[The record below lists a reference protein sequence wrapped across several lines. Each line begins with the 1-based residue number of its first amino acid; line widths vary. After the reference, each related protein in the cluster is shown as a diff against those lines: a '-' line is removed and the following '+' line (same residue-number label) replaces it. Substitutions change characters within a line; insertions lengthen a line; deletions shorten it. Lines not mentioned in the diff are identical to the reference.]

1 MIPTETFK
9 PEMFSELAR
18 TAHDPK
24 AAEKAAALLNGDLD
38 PEFIPETAKWV
49 RDCYARP
56 RQDALVMHAVNA
68 VLDGHGVE
76 PIRAEGHYVSAY
88 YGDIIATYVNF
99 GDTYCLTVVLD
110 SDGEFHLTSWGD
122 FYENWLAENPQEVDD
137 DDL

>member
-1 MIPTETFK
+1 MNATDTFK

-38 PEFIPETAKWV
+38 PEFIEATADWV
-49 RDCYARP
+49 RQCYHRP
-56 RQDALVMHAVNA
+56 RHNELVMHAVNA

-76 PIRAEGHYVSAY
+76 AIRAEHAWVDSFH
-88 YGDIIATYVNF
+88 GDIIATYVNF

-110 SDGEFHLTSWGD
+110 SETGEFILTSWGD
-122 FYENWLAENPQEVDD
+122 FYEGWLAENPEEVE
-137 DDL
+137 